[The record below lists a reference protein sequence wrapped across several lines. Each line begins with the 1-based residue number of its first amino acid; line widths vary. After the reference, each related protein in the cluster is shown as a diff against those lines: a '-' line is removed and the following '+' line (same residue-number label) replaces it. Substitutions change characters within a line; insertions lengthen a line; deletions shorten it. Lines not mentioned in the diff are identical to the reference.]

1 MWFFIK
7 YLLYPISL
15 IYGFITSLRNFL
27 YDYQILSSKKYNIKI
42 ISVGNIIMGGAGKTP
57 MVEYL
62 SKYFLKKN
70 ISFSILSRGYKR
82 LTEGLR
88 KVVDSDTYLT
98 VGDEPKQLYNKF
110 GNYSNIFVSENRH
123 NAIKLIEK
131 QNHSEYIILDDA
143 FQNRSITTDFNIVLS
158 SYYTPFFDDYVFP
171 FGMLRE
177 YKSNVKRADVLI
189 FTNSP
194 NNLLEKDSEIF
205 KNNSFKY
212 LNKKI
217 PILFSYVKYIKPVNL
232 FNKSFNIKNVLL
244 STSIANAS
252 HFNAYMRSK
261 FNVLKSF
268 EFKDHHRYSKNDVL
282 KLIKYLDNSTALFV
296 TEKDAVKLCEFKDLF
311 SDYSVYYVPIEVRF
325 LYNKEL
331 SDFI

>member
-15 IYGFITSLRNFL
+15 IYGFITSLRNYL
-27 YDYQILSSKKYNIKI
+27 YDYKILSSKKYNIKL

-57 MVEYL
+57 LVEYL
-62 SKYFLKKN
+62 SKYFMKKN
-70 ISFSILSRGYKR
+70 ISFSIVSRGYKR
-82 LTEGLR
+82 LTKGLK
-88 KVVDSDTYLT
+88 KVVNSDTYLT
-98 VGDEPKQLYNKF
+98 VGDEPKQLYNKY

-123 NAIKLIEK
+123 KAINLIKKENK
-131 QNHSEYIILDDA
+131 SEYIILDDA
-143 FQNRSITTDFNIVLS
+143 FQNRSISTHLNIVLS
-158 SYYTPFFDDYVFP
+158 SYDNPFFYDNVFP

-177 YKSNVKRADVLI
+177 YKSNINRADILI

-194 NNLLEKDSEIF
+194 YNLLEKDSTIF
-205 KNNSFKY
+205 KNHSFNY
-212 LNKKI
+212 LKKRI
-217 PILFSYVKYIKPVNL
+217 PILFSYVKYLKPVNL
-232 FNKSFNIKNVLL
+232 FNKSFNIKNIVI
-244 STSIANAS
+244 STSIAKPLS
-252 HFNAYMRSK
+252 FNAYMKSK

-268 EFKDHHRYSKNDVL
+268 EFKDHHKYTKTDVL
-282 KLIKYLDNSTALFV
+282 KLTKCLDNSTALFV

-311 SDYSVYYVPIEVRF
+311 SDYSVYYVPIEVHF